1 MEGRLTGAIIELRA
15 EYWRGVPPDD
25 NETGHDIVV
34 VGGSAGGVEISAP
47 RSDGGGS

>member
-34 VGGSAGGVEISAP
+34 VVGSEMQDES
-47 RSDGGGS
+47 SDGGGS